1 MNCKDSQTMENFV
14 SFQRG
19 EAEGVSRGHTANK

>member
-1 MNCKDSQTMENFV
+1 MNCKDNQTMENLV

>member
-1 MNCKDSQTMENFV
+1 MNCKDSQTMENLV
-14 SFQRG
+14 SFQR